1 MEEEYEVPSAHEH
14 AVEEA
19 VEHERDGLAQR
30 VALMTAILSTI
41 GALIS
46 YQSGSAQNEAMFL
59 KNQSILK
66 QAEASDQ
73 WAYYQAKS
81 TKSHLDDAMA
91 TLAPTSTAQTRFL
104 EDRDKQEEQK
114 IEIQAE
120 AMKLQAESR
129 KLGEESEAKLRP
141 HERMA
146 LGMTLIQIA
155 VALAAI
161 TILTRKR
168 WLIWGSVGSAAIGIA
183 TAASAFFL
191 KLH

>member
-1 MEEEYEVPSAHEH
+1 MEEEYEMPSPHEH
-14 AVEEA
+14 AIEEA
-19 VEHERDGLAQR
+19 GENEKDTLAQR
-30 VALMTAILSTI
+30 IALMTAVLSTI

-46 YQSGSAQNEAMFL
+46 YQSGSNQNEAMFL

-81 TKSHLDDAMA
+81 TKSHIDDAA
-91 TLAPTSTAQTRFL
+91 AALSQTAELKAYFLA
-104 EDRDKQEEQK
+104 DKVKQDEKK
-114 IEIQAE
+114 IEIEKE
-120 AMKLQAESR
+120 AKKLQAESR

-146 LGMTLIQIA
+146 LGLTFVQVA

-168 WLIWGSVGSAAIGIA
+168 WLIWGAVGSAIVGIGIA
-183 TAASAFFL
+183 GSSFF
-191 KLH
+191 